1 LWYDRINLAEG
12 ANMIARDFENEIRIH
27 IEARYPILWLVS
39 FEERRVERIVESLS
53 DSMKLNFWSWS
64 VSRGLYGGE
73 KKKRE
78 PMGREKILSVIEE
91 KITKGENVNNLFLCK
106 DIASYFNSHEFLRKF
121 RDLPA
126 IIDERHTVN
135 TVCILSPTLSEI
147 PPELEEDIVVLEL
160 SLPDYDEIADMVSRT
175 YGHLIPAS
183 WHASTRSI
191 LYKSLQGLSM
201 DNIRRVIRK
210 AISLNNGFL
219 NENCIS
225 YIQDEKQQII
235 KKQKILDYYP
245 HKETIENIGGLSE
258 IKKWFVEREHVFRL
272 SRDKISTLGLDIPKG
287 LLLIGVPGS
296 GKSLCCKALAGIWNL
311 PLLRLD
317 VGRLFGSTVGESE
330 KNIRRCIQLA
340 EAVSPCILWIDEI
353 DKAFGGVGGYQGDS
367 GTQLRVFGTFI
378 TWLQEKEH
386 PVFVIST
393 ANEPRNL
400 PPELWRKGRYDEVF
414 FVDLPSQEEREE
426 IYRIHLER
434 RVQNLSR
441 LDVRELS
448 QNSQGFTGAEIEQ
461 AVKDAVVTTFNN
473 LHEEHAGRQID
484 EVIEGLLSLDVTQE
498 CLLRS
503 IRLITPLSV
512 LKKEEIDEL
521 RAWSH
526 QRARPA
532 SKSLFLQRAESL
544 TDTERRNI
552 AIHEAGHAIMMK
564 LYFNRTP
571 AFVSVDNYKPYSAF
585 IPIDEAVRTT
595 YTKKDLEKEI
605 GVILGGMVA
614 EDELIGG
621 DSKTVGASH
630 DLIQAT
636 GIARKMVIEYGF
648 GEIMRNKSLMVLQ
661 DYALTSGSDVL
672 DDIQRILDSAKE
684 ATAKVVSDN
693 KDLVNALVERLMKE
707 VLINGEGLNRFFRE
721 NPVQ

>member
-1 LWYDRINLAEG
+1 MNT
-12 ANMIARDFENEIRIH
+12 RDFENEIRIH

-39 FEERRVERIVESLS
+39 FEERRVERIIENLC
-53 DSMKLNFWSWS
+53 DSMKLSFWSWS

-78 PMGREKILSVIEE
+78 PIGREKILPVIEE
-91 KITKGENVNNLFLCK
+91 KITKGENINNLFLLK
-106 DIASYFNSHEFLRKF
+106 DIASYFSSHEFLRRF

-135 TVCILSPTLSEI
+135 SIIILSPTLGEI

-160 SLPDYDEIADMVSRT
+160 SLPDYDEIAEMVSRT
-175 YGHLIPAS
+175 YGHLIPSS

-201 DNIRRVIRK
+201 DNIRRVVRK

-219 NENCIS
+219 NETCIS

-245 HKETIENIGGLSE
+245 HREMIENIGGLSE
-258 IKKWFVEREHVFRL
+258 IKKWFIEREQVFRL
-272 SRDKISTLGLDIPKG
+272 SRDKIDTLGLDIPKG

-340 EAVSPCILWIDEI
+340 EAVAPCILWIDEI

-378 TWLQEKEH
+378 TWLQEKEQ

-414 FVDLPSQEEREE
+414 FVDLPSVEEREE

-434 RVQNLSR
+434 RVQNLAR
-441 LDVRELS
+441 LNIKELS

-473 LHEEHAGRQID
+473 LHENNGERNIED
-484 EVIEGLLSLDVTQE
+484 VIEGLLSLDVTQE
-498 CLLRS
+498 ALLKA
-503 IRLITPLSV
+503 IRNITPLSV
-512 LKKEEIDEL
+512 LKKEEIEEL

-544 TDTERRNI
+544 SDSEKRGI
-552 AIHEAGHAIMMK
+552 SIHEAGHVILMK
-564 LYFNRTP
+564 YHFNKTP
-571 AFVSVDNYKPYSAF
+571 AFISVDNYKNYASF
-585 IPIDEAVRTT
+585 IPVDEAIRTT
-595 YTKKDLEKEI
+595 YTKRDLEKEI
-605 GVILGGMVA
+605 GVIMGGMVA
-614 EDELIGG
+614 EDEVIGG

-636 GIARKMVIEYGF
+636 GIARKMVVEYGF
-648 GEIMRNKSLMVLQ
+648 GEIMRNKSLIVLQ
-661 DYALTSGSDVL
+661 DYALTSGGDVL
-672 DDIQRILDSAKE
+672 EDIQKILDNAKE
-684 ATAKVVSDN
+684 ASSKIISDN
-693 KDLVNALVERLMKE
+693 KDVLESLVKRLMKD
-707 VLINGEGLNRFFRE
+707 VLINGEGLNAFFRE
-721 NPVQ
+721 NPLT

>member
-1 LWYDRINLAEG
+1 
-12 ANMIARDFENEIRIH
+12 MKTKDFENEIRIH

-39 FEERRVERIVESLS
+39 FEERRVERIVENVAE
-53 DSMKLNFWSWS
+53 SMKSTFWSWS

-78 PMGREKILSVIEE
+78 QMGKEKILTTIEE
-91 KITKGENVNNLFLCK
+91 KITKGENTNNIFLLK

-126 IIDERHTVN
+126 IMEERHTQN
-135 TVCILSPTLSEI
+135 TVCILSPTLGEI
-147 PPELEEDIVVLEL
+147 PPELEEDMVVLEL
-160 SLPDYDEIADMVSRT
+160 SLPDYDEIAEMVSTT
-175 YGHLIPAS
+175 YGHLIPEQ

-201 DNIRRVIRK
+201 DNVRRVIRK

-219 NENCIS
+219 NEDCIS

-235 KKQKILDYYP
+235 KKQRILDYYP
-245 HKETIENIGGLSE
+245 HRETIENIGGLSE

-272 SRDKISTLGLDIPKG
+272 SKDKIATLGLDVPKG

-330 KNIRRCIQLA
+330 KNIRRSIQLA

-353 DKAFGGVGGYQGDS
+353 DKAFGGIGGYQGDS
-367 GTQLRVFGTFI
+367 GTQMRVFGTFI
-378 TWLQEKEH
+378 TWLQEKEN

-393 ANEPRNL
+393 ANEPKNL

-434 RVQNLSR
+434 RVQNMNRLS
-441 LDVRELS
+441 LRELA

-473 LHEEHAGRQID
+473 LHGGESSK
-484 EVIEGLLSLDVTQE
+484 EVEDMIEGLLALDVTQE
-498 CLLRS
+498 ALLS
-503 IRLITPLSV
+503 AIRHITPLSV
-512 LKKEEIDEL
+512 LKKEEIEEL
-521 RAWSH
+521 RTWSH

-532 SKSLFLQRAESL
+532 SKSLFLQRAETL
-544 TDTERRNI
+544 TDHEKRNI
-552 AIHEAGHAIMMK
+552 AIHEAGHCILMK
-564 LYFNRTP
+564 LHFNKTP
-571 AFVSVDNYKPYSAF
+571 AFVSIDNYKNFSAY
-585 IPIDEAVRTT
+585 IPLDEALRTT
-595 YTKKDLEKEI
+595 FTKKDLEKEI
-605 GVILGGMVA
+605 GVIIGGMVA
-614 EDELIGG
+614 EEELIGG

-636 GIARKMVIEYGF
+636 NIARKMVVEYGF
-648 GEIMRNKSLMVLQ
+648 GEIMRNKSLIVLQ
-661 DYALTSGSDVL
+661 DFALTSGSEVL

-684 ATAKVVSDN
+684 VSAGIISRN
-693 KDLVNALVERLMKE
+693 KDVLMSFVERLSKDVLMNGDSIMK
-707 VLINGEGLNRFFRE
+707 FFKE
-721 NPVQ
+721 NPVE

>member
-1 LWYDRINLAEG
+1 MNT
-12 ANMIARDFENEIRIH
+12 RDFENEIRIH

-39 FEERRVERIVESLS
+39 FEERRVERIMENLS
-53 DSMKLNFWSWS
+53 DSMKLNFWTWS

-78 PMGREKILSVIEE
+78 PIGREKILPVIEE
-91 KITKGENVNNLFLCK
+91 KITKGENVNNLFILK
-106 DIASYFNSHEFLRKF
+106 DIASYFSSHEFLRRF

-126 IIDERHTVN
+126 LIDERNAVN
-135 TVCILSPTLSEI
+135 TICILSPTLSDI

-160 SLPDYDEIADMVSRT
+160 SLPDYDEIAEMVSRT
-175 YGHLIPAS
+175 YGHLIPSS

-201 DNIRRVIRK
+201 DNIRRVVRK

-219 NENCIS
+219 NETCIS

-245 HKETIENIGGLSE
+245 HREMIENIGGLSE
-258 IKKWFVEREHVFRL
+258 IKKWFIEREQVFRL
-272 SRDKISTLGLDIPKG
+272 SRDKIETLGLDIPKG

-311 PLLRLD
+311 PLLRMD

-340 EAVSPCILWIDEI
+340 EAVAPCILWIDEI

-378 TWLQEKEH
+378 TWLQEKEQ

-414 FVDLPSQEEREE
+414 FVDLPSVEEREE

-441 LDVRELS
+441 LNIRELS

-473 LHEEHAGRQID
+473 LHETNIGRNVD
-484 EVIEGLLSLDVTQE
+484 EVIEGLLSLDVTQAA
-498 CLLRS
+498 LLKA
-503 IRLITPLSV
+503 IRNITPLSV
-512 LKKEEIDEL
+512 LKKEEIEEL

-544 TDTERRNI
+544 SDTEKRGI
-552 AIHEAGHAIMMK
+552 AIHEAGH
-564 LYFNRTP
+564 
-571 AFVSVDNYKPYSAF
+571 
-585 IPIDEAVRTT
+585 
-595 YTKKDLEKEI
+595 
-605 GVILGGMVA
+605 
-614 EDELIGG
+614 
-621 DSKTVGASH
+621 
-630 DLIQAT
+630 
-636 GIARKMVIEYGF
+636 
-648 GEIMRNKSLMVLQ
+648 
-661 DYALTSGSDVL
+661 
-672 DDIQRILDSAKE
+672 
-684 ATAKVVSDN
+684 VV
-693 KDLVNALVERLMKE
+693 
-707 VLINGEGLNRFFRE
+707 
-721 NPVQ
+721 

>member
-1 LWYDRINLAEG
+1 MNT
-12 ANMIARDFENEIRIH
+12 RDFENEIRIH

-39 FEERRVERIVESLS
+39 FEERRVERIIENLC
-53 DSMKLNFWSWS
+53 DSMKLSFWSWS

-78 PMGREKILSVIEE
+78 PIGREKILPVIEE
-91 KITKGENVNNLFLCK
+91 KITKGENINNLFLLK
-106 DIASYFNSHEFLRKF
+106 DIASYFSSHEFLRRF
-121 RDLPA
+121 RDLPT

-135 TVCILSPTLSEI
+135 TIIILSPTLGEI

-160 SLPDYDEIADMVSRT
+160 SLPDYDEIAEMVSRT
-175 YGHLIPAS
+175 YGHLIPSS

-201 DNIRRVIRK
+201 DNIRRVVRK

-219 NENCIS
+219 NETCIS

-245 HKETIENIGGLSE
+245 HREMIENIGGLSE
-258 IKKWFVEREHVFRL
+258 IKKWFIEREQVFRL
-272 SRDKISTLGLDIPKG
+272 SRDKIDTLGLDIPKG

-340 EAVSPCILWIDEI
+340 EAVAPCILWIDEI

-378 TWLQEKEH
+378 TWLQEKEQ

-414 FVDLPSQEEREE
+414 FVDLPSVEEREE

-434 RVQNLSR
+434 RVQNLAR
-441 LDVRELS
+441 LNIKELS

-473 LHEEHAGRQID
+473 LHENNGGRNIED
-484 EVIEGLLSLDVTQE
+484 VIEGLLSLDVTQE
-498 CLLRS
+498 ALLKA
-503 IRLITPLSV
+503 IRNITPLSV
-512 LKKEEIDEL
+512 LKKEEIEEL

-544 TDTERRNI
+544 SDSEKRGI
-552 AIHEAGHAIMMK
+552 SIHEAGHVILMK
-564 LYFNRTP
+564 YHFNKTP
-571 AFVSVDNYKPYSAF
+571 AFISVDNYKNYASF
-585 IPIDEAVRTT
+585 IPVDEAIRTT
-595 YTKKDLEKEI
+595 YTKRDLEKEI
-605 GVILGGMVA
+605 GVIMGGMVA
-614 EDELIGG
+614 EDEVIGG
-621 DSKTVGASH
+621 DSQTVGAFPH
-630 DLIQAT
+630 LLHANR
-636 GIARKMVIEYGF
+636 IARKKG
-648 GEIMRNKSLMVLQ
+648 
-661 DYALTSGSDVL
+661 A
-672 DDIQRILDSAKE
+672 E
-684 ATAKVVSDN
+684 ARGAGGGGWEAAGV
-693 KDLVNALVERLMKE
+693 VERPPMASSSATMPPIMTPISFSRSRL
-707 VLINGEGLNRFFRE
+707 V
-721 NPVQ
+721 

>member
-1 LWYDRINLAEG
+1 MNT
-12 ANMIARDFENEIRIH
+12 RDFENEIRIH

-39 FEERRVERIVESLS
+39 FEERRVERIVENLT

-78 PMGREKILSVIEE
+78 PIGREKILPVIEE
-91 KITKGENVNNLFLCK
+91 KITKGENVNNLFLLK
-106 DIASYFNSHEFLRKF
+106 DIASYFSSHEFLRRF
-121 RDLPA
+121 RDLPTL
-126 IIDERHTVN
+126 IDERNAVN
-135 TVCILSPTLSEI
+135 TIIILSPTLGEI

-160 SLPDYDEIADMVSRT
+160 SLPDYDEIAEMVSRT
-175 YGHLIPAS
+175 YGHLIPSS

-201 DNIRRVIRK
+201 DNIRRVVRK

-219 NENCIS
+219 NETCIS

-245 HKETIENIGGLSE
+245 HKEMIENIGGLSE
-258 IKKWFVEREHVFRL
+258 IKKWFVEREQVFRL
-272 SRDKISTLGLDIPKG
+272 SRDKIDTLGLDIPKG

-340 EAVSPCILWIDEI
+340 EAVAPCILWIDEI

-378 TWLQEKEH
+378 TWLQEKEQ

-414 FVDLPSQEEREE
+414 FVDLPSVEEREE

-441 LDVRELS
+441 LNIRELS

-473 LHEEHAGRQID
+473 LHETHGGRD
-484 EVIEGLLSLDVTQE
+484 VEEVIEGLLSLDVTQAAAPQGHKE
-498 CLLRS
+498 HNPSFGPEKRGDRGAQGVEPPEGEPRVQIPLPPEGRDPHGLRRS
-503 IRLITPLSV
+503 ATSPYT
-512 LKKEEIDEL
+512 
-521 RAWSH
+521 
-526 QRARPA
+526 RP
-532 SKSLFLQRAESL
+532 
-544 TDTERRNI
+544 DT
-552 AIHEAGHAIMMK
+552 
-564 LYFNRTP
+564 
-571 AFVSVDNYKPYSAF
+571 SS
-585 IPIDEAVRTT
+585 
-595 YTKKDLEKEI
+595 
-605 GVILGGMVA
+605 
-614 EDELIGG
+614 
-621 DSKTVGASH
+621 
-630 DLIQAT
+630 
-636 GIARKMVIEYGF
+636 
-648 GEIMRNKSLMVLQ
+648 
-661 DYALTSGSDVL
+661 
-672 DDIQRILDSAKE
+672 
-684 ATAKVVSDN
+684 
-693 KDLVNALVERLMKE
+693 
-707 VLINGEGLNRFFRE
+707 
-721 NPVQ
+721 

>member
-1 LWYDRINLAEG
+1 
-12 ANMIARDFENEIRIH
+12 MKTKDFESELRIH

-39 FEERRVERIVESLS
+39 FEERRVERILEDLCEQTKFS
-53 DSMKLNFWSWS
+53 FWSWS

-78 PMGREKILSVIEE
+78 QMGKEKILATIEE
-91 KITKGENVNNLFLCK
+91 KITKDDETNNLFLLK
-106 DIASYFNSHEFLRKF
+106 DIVNYFGSHEFLRKF

-126 IIDERHTVN
+126 ILDERRPIN
-135 TVCILSPTLSEI
+135 TICILSPTLSEI

-160 SLPDYDEIADMVSRT
+160 SLPDYDEIAEMVSKT
-175 YGHLIPAS
+175 YGHLIPET

-210 AISLNNGFL
+210 AISLNNGSL
-219 NENCIS
+219 NEDCIS

-245 HKETIENIGGLSE
+245 HKEAIENIGGLSE

-272 SRDKISTLGLDIPKG
+272 SRDKIETLGLDVPKG

-353 DKAFGGVGGYQGDS
+353 DKAFGGIGGYQGDS

-378 TWLQEKEH
+378 TWLQEKED

-393 ANEPRNL
+393 ANEPKNL

-414 FVDLPSQEEREE
+414 FVDLPSEEEREE
-426 IYRIHLER
+426 IFRIHLER
-434 RVQNLSR
+434 RVQNLNR
-441 LDVRELS
+441 LNLRELA

-461 AVKDAVVTTFNN
+461 AVKDAIVTTFNRVREDGGN
-473 LHEEHAGRQID
+473 SKETEEM
-484 EVIEGLLSLDVTQE
+484 IERLLALDISQE
-498 CLLRS
+498 TLLVS
-503 IRLITPLSV
+503 IRNITPLSV
-512 LKKEEIDEL
+512 LKREEIEDL
-521 RAWSH
+521 RRWSH

-532 SKSLFLQRAESL
+532 SQSLFLQRAEML
-544 TDTERRNI
+544 TDAEKKNI
-552 AIHEAGHAIMMK
+552 AIHEAGHAVMMK
-564 LYFNRTP
+564 QLFNRTP
-571 AFVSVDNYKPYSAF
+571 AFISVDNYKNYAAF
-585 IPIDEAVRTT
+585 VPFDEAIRTT
-595 YTKKDLEKEI
+595 YTKKALEKEI

-614 EDELIGG
+614 EDEASGN
-621 DSKTVGASH
+621 DSKTVGASQ
-630 DLIQAT
+630 DLMAAT
-636 GIARKMVIEYGF
+636 EIARRMVVEYGF
-648 GEIMRNKSLMVLQ
+648 GDIMKNKSLVVLQ
-661 DYALTSGSDVL
+661 DFALTSGSEVL
-672 DDIQRILDSAKE
+672 DDIQKILDNAKE
-684 ATAKVVSDN
+684 TAAAVISRN
-693 KDLVNALVERLMKE
+693 KE
-707 VLINGEGLNRFFRE
+707 VLMRLVDRLVRDVLLNGENLTGFFNE
-721 NPVQ
+721 NPLV

>member
-1 LWYDRINLAEG
+1 MNT
-12 ANMIARDFENEIRIH
+12 RDFENEIRIH

-39 FEERRVERIVESLS
+39 FEERRVERIIENLC
-53 DSMKLNFWSWS
+53 DSMKLSFWSWS

-78 PMGREKILSVIEE
+78 PIGREKILPVIEE
-91 KITKGENVNNLFLCK
+91 KITKGENINNLFLLK
-106 DIASYFNSHEFLRKF
+106 DIASYFSSHEFLRRF
-121 RDLPA
+121 RDLPT

-135 TVCILSPTLSEI
+135 TIIILSPTLGEI

-160 SLPDYDEIADMVSRT
+160 SLPDYDEIAEMVSRT
-175 YGHLIPAS
+175 YGHLIPSS

-201 DNIRRVIRK
+201 DNIRRVVRK

-219 NENCIS
+219 NETCIS

-245 HKETIENIGGLSE
+245 HREMIENIGGLSE
-258 IKKWFVEREHVFRL
+258 IKKWFIEREQVFRL
-272 SRDKISTLGLDIPKG
+272 SRDKIDTLGLDIPKG

-340 EAVSPCILWIDEI
+340 EAVAPCILWIDEI

-378 TWLQEKEH
+378 TWLQEKEQ

-414 FVDLPSQEEREE
+414 FVDLPSVEEREE

-434 RVQNLSR
+434 RVQNLAR
-441 LDVRELS
+441 LNIKELS

-473 LHEEHAGRQID
+473 LHENNGGRNIED
-484 EVIEGLLSLDVTQE
+484 VIEGLLSLDVTQE
-498 CLLRS
+498 ALLKA
-503 IRLITPLSV
+503 IRNITPLSV
-512 LKKEEIDEL
+512 LKKEEIEEL

-544 TDTERRNI
+544 SDSEKRGI
-552 AIHEAGHAIMMK
+552 SIHEAGHVILMK
-564 LYFNRTP
+564 YHFNKTP
-571 AFVSVDNYKPYSAF
+571 AFISVDNYKNYASF
-585 IPIDEAVRTT
+585 IPVDEAIRTT
-595 YTKKDLEKEI
+595 YTKRDLEKEI
-605 GVILGGMVA
+605 GVIMGGMVA
-614 EDELIGG
+614 EEEAIGG

-636 GIARKMVIEYGF
+636 GIARKMVVEYGF
-648 GEIMRNKSLMVLQ
+648 GEIMRNKSLIVLQ
-661 DYALTSGSDVL
+661 DYALASGGDVL
-672 DDIQRILDSAKE
+672 EDIQKILDNAKE
-684 ATAKVVSDN
+684 ASSKIISDN
-693 KDLVNALVERLMKE
+693 KDVLESLVKRLMKD
-707 VLINGEGLNRFFRE
+707 VLINGEGLNAFFRE
-721 NPVQ
+721 NPLT

>member
-1 LWYDRINLAEG
+1 MNT
-12 ANMIARDFENEIRIH
+12 RDFEQEIKIH

-39 FEERRVERIVESLS
+39 FEERRVEKIMENLS
-53 DSMKLNFWSWS
+53 AEMKFTYWSWS

-73 KKKRE
+73 KRKRE
-78 PMGREKILSVIEE
+78 PMGREKILSTLEE
-91 KITKGENVNNLFLCK
+91 KITKSEETNNLFLLK
-106 DIASYFNSHEFLRKF
+106 DIANYFNSHEFLRKF
-121 RDLPA
+121 RDLPSA
-126 IIDERHTVN
+126 IDESHAMN

-160 SLPDYDEIADMVSRT
+160 SLPDYDEIAEMVSKT
-175 YGHLIPAS
+175 YGHLIPEK
-183 WHASTRSI
+183 WPVSTRAI
-191 LYKSLQGLSM
+191 LFKSLQGLSM

-210 AISLNNGFL
+210 AISLNNGAL
-219 NENCIS
+219 NEDCIS

-245 HKETIENIGGLSE
+245 HKETIEHIGGLSE

-272 SRDKISTLGLDIPKG
+272 SRDKISTLGLDVPKG

-311 PLLRLD
+311 PLLRMD
-317 VGRLFGSTVGESE
+317 VGRVFGSTVGESE

-353 DKAFGGVGGYQGDS
+353 DKAFGGIGGYQGDS

-393 ANEPRNL
+393 ANEPKNL

-414 FVDLPSQEEREE
+414 FVDLPSAEEREE
-426 IYRIHLER
+426 IFRIHLER
-434 RVQNLSR
+434 KVQNTNR
-441 LDVRELS
+441 LDLRELA

-461 AVKDAVVTTFNN
+461 AVKDAVVSTFNR
-473 LHEEHAGRQID
+473 LHDGEDARSVESKID
-484 EVIEGLLSLDVTQE
+484 ELLSLEVSQDT
-498 CLLRS
+498 LLGS
-503 IRLITPLSV
+503 IRHITPLSV
-512 LKKEEIDEL
+512 LKKEEIEEL
-521 RAWSH
+521 RVWSH

-532 SKSLFLQRAESL
+532 SKSLFLQRAEMLS
-544 TDTERRNI
+544 DAEKRNI
-552 AIHEAGHAIMMK
+552 AIHEAGHCLMMK
-564 LYFNRTP
+564 LHFGKAP
-571 AFVSVDNYKPYSAF
+571 AFVSVDNYKNYSAY
-585 IPIDEAVRTT
+585 IPLDEAVRTT
-595 YTKKDLEKEI
+595 FTKKDLEKEI

-614 EDELIGG
+614 EDEIIGA

-636 GIARKMVIEYGF
+636 AIARKMVVEYGF
-648 GEIMRNKSLMVLQ
+648 GELMRNKSLVVLQ
-661 DYALTSGSDVL
+661 EFALTSGSEVL
-672 DDIQRILDSAKE
+672 DDIQRILDGAKE
-684 ATAKVVSDN
+684 MTADAISRN
-693 KDLVNALVERLMKE
+693 KDVVTALVDRLAAD
-707 VLINGEGLNRFFRE
+707 VLMNEDSINRFFSE
-721 NPVQ
+721 HPIS